1 MRIGIDLD
9 DTVADT
15 NDKLIERALKF
26 DKECVRGRG
35 FKNKDAYT
43 FMEMFYWTVMD
54 VDNFLKSIRK
64 SDFYITIN
72 PIPKAAEYVSKL
84 YEEGNEIYFITRRK
98 DCFKGRHLTK
108 KWLKKY
114 GFKYHKLLLG
124 SVKKGE
130 ICAENN
136 INYFIDNE
144 ENNVIEATSKGVDSI
159 LKGTIYNKNEKA
171 LNRIEDWEDIY
182 NYING
187 VKQ

>member
-9 DTVADT
+9 DTVANT

-26 DKECVRGRG
+26 DKECVKGRG

-43 FMEMFYWTVMD
+43 FMEMFYWSVMD
-54 VDNFLKSIRK
+54 VDNFFKVIR
-64 SDFYITIN
+64 SGDFYSTVD
-72 PIPKAAEYVSKL
+72 PIPKAALYVSKL
-84 YEEGNEIYFITRRK
+84 YDEGNEIYFITRRSSK
-98 DCFKGRHLTK
+98 FKTKHSTK

-124 SVKKGE
+124 SIKKGE
-130 ICAENN
+130 ICAANN
-136 INYFIDNE
+136 INMFIDNDE
-144 ENNVIEATSKGVDSI
+144 KNVIDATSRGVDSI
-159 LKGTIYNKNEKA
+159 LKGTIYNKEENK

-187 VKQ
+187 VKK